1 MQLVRTTFTSPDDLA
16 KRVLASLQRYKPTKT
31 TQEGKMS
38 DEAKKQTQIGG
49 VNFSGISGG
58 SISVGNIDA
67 SVKAGGDIV
76 GGDKITTT
84 TQVAPT
90 GPDSP
95 QAILEAA
102 LEQWRKEIQPLIAR
116 LSDEDDQEY
125 VEKTAAKVV
134 EEVKKGEA
142 ADPGKIEGFLERIGN
157 MAPDIMEVTAKTLQN
172 PFAGVGLVLE
182 KINNRIKLEQQAK

>member
-1 MQLVRTTFTSPDDLA
+1 
-16 KRVLASLQRYKPTKT
+16 
-31 TQEGKMS
+31 MS
-38 DEAKKQTQIGG
+38 DEPKKQTQIGG

-58 SISVGNIDA
+58 SISTGNIDA
-67 SVKAGGDIV
+67 SVEAGGDIV

-95 QAILEAA
+95 QAILETA
-102 LEQWRKEIQPLIAR
+102 LEQWRKEMQPLIAR
-116 LSDEDDQEY
+116 LSDEDDQKY

-134 EEVKKGEA
+134 EEAKKGEA

-157 MAPDIMEVTAKTLQN
+157 MAPDIIEVTAKTLQN
-172 PFAGVGLVLE
+172 PFAAVGLVLE
-182 KINNRIKLEQQAK
+182 KSNNRLKLEQQAK